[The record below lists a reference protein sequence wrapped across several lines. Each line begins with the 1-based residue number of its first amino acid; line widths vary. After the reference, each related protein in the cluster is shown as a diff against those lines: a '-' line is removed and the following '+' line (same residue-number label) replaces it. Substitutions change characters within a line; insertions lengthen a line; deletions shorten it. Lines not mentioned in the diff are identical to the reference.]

1 MAAGTKAE
9 DGMVGADTVEEADTE
24 VVMEE
29 AEVEVGERDIRI
41 MAGGRM
47 MADGEQVGAIMG

>member
-1 MAAGTKAE
+1 MGKVEAE
-9 DGMVGADTVEEADTE
+9 DGMVGEDTAEEADTE
-24 VVMEE
+24 AAMEE
-29 AEVEVGERDIRI
+29 VAVAVGEQDIRI